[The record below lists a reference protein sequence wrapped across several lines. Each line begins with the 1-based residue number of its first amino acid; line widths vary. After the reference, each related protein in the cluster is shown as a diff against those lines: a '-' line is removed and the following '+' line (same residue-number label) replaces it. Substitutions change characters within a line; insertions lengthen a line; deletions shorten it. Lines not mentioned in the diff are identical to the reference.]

1 MKFFV
6 RPIAVC
12 EDSMGFFFHSFIFH
26 FSLFTFHFDND
37 DI

>member
-12 EDSMGFFFHSFIFH
+12 EDSMGLFFILSFFTFN
-26 FSLFTFHFDND
+26 FSL
-37 DI
+37 